1 MLIALFRA
9 VWRSRGFISSNVR
22 REFAARYQN
31 SLLGATWAVINPLAM
46 VAVYMVIF
54 SRLMQAR
61 LPGESGTFNYGIYL
75 CAGILSWGLF
85 AEIIQRSTSVF
96 LDHANLIKKISF
108 PRICLPVIVL
118 INAGINYLIILGLFL
133 LLLLLTGN
141 FPGVYLLALVPVT
154 LILCVFAL
162 SLGIMVGVLNVFFRD
177 AGQFFTMLLQFWFWF
192 TPIVYPLS
200 ILPEDIQPIVL
211 ANPLTPLIMSQ
222 QTIALGRGWPD
233 WSSLLAPAI
242 CAGVIA
248 ILALALFRRRSDEI
262 VDEL

>member
-9 VWRSRGFISSNVR
+9 AWRSRGFISSNVR
-22 REFAARYQN
+22 REFSARYQN

-75 CAGILSWGLF
+75 CAGILNWGLF

-118 INAGINYLIILGLFL
+118 INAGINYVIILGLFL

-141 FPGVYLLALVPVT
+141 FPGIYLLALVPIV

-162 SLGIMVGVLNVFFRD
+162 SLGILAGVLNVFFRD
-177 AGQFFTMLLQFWFWF
+177 AGQFFGMLLQFWFWF

-233 WSSLLAPAI
+233 WSSLLSPAI